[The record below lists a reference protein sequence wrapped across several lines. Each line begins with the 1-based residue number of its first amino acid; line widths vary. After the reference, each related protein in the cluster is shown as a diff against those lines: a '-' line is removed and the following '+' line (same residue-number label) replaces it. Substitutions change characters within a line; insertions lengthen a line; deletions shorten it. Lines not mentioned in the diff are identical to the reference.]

1 MKEKISYLRTL
12 LQDYLVQ
19 LDQLE
24 KNGENEMMDYGSL
37 VDTLNEEIRHLSY
50 ED

>member
-1 MKEKISYLRTL
+1 MKEKINYLRTL

-24 KNGENEMMDYGSL
+24 KNGNNIMMDMK
-37 VDTLNEEIRHLSY
+37 V
-50 ED
+50 